1 MLVDGRH
8 YRTVWLDNRHIKMIN
23 QLLLPHAFEIVSL
36 RSTDEIVRAIKTMVV
51 RGAPAIGA
59 TAAFAMALGVASAP
73 RKNFD
78 ARIAQTAKKIKGAR
92 PTAYDLFHG
101 VDFILDAIAN
111 AKSPEQKK
119 KLAIKAAEEYANASA
134 KACEKIGEYGSK
146 LIKNNYRIAT
156 HCNAGWI
163 ACVDWGTALSPM
175 YFAKRQNKNIFVW
188 VDETRPRLQ
197 GAKLTSWEL
206 LNEGVAHA
214 VIADNALGHYM
225 RRGEVDMMIV
235 GADRIAANG
244 DFANKIG
251 TYEKAVLAKENK
263 IPFYVAAPASTFDLN
278 CKSGDKI
285 IIEERDEGE
294 IHFVGRERVT
304 PKGAKARN
312 PAFDVTPAK
321 YVTGFITPLGII
333 KPGAIVR
340 AFKE

>member
-1 MLVDGRH
+1 MLVNGKH
-8 YRTVWLDNRHIKMIN
+8 YRTVWMENGRMRMIN
-23 QLLLPHAFEIVSL
+23 QLSLPHAFEIVSL
-36 RSTDEIVRAIKTMVV
+36 RMTDEIVKAIKTMAV

-59 TAAFAMALGVASAP
+59 AAAYGMALGVANASK
-73 RKNFD
+73 KNFD
-78 ARIAQTAKKIKGAR
+78 VQIAQTARKIKGAR

-101 VDFILDAIAN
+101 VDYVLNAIVN
-111 AKSPEQKK
+111 AKPDQKR
-119 KLAIKAAEEYANASA
+119 KLALKAAEDYANASS
-134 KACEKIGEYGSK
+134 KACERIGEYGSK

-163 ACVDWGTALSPM
+163 ACVDWGTALSPV

-214 VIADNALGHYM
+214 VIADNALGHFM

-263 IPFYVAAPASTFDLN
+263 IPFYVAAPESTFDLN

-285 IIEERDEGE
+285 VIEERDESE
-294 IHFVGRERVT
+294 VHFIGSERIT

-312 PAFDVTPAK
+312 PAFDVTPAR
-321 YVTGFITPLGII
+321 YVAGFITPKGIV
-333 KPGAIVR
+333 KPGAIAR
-340 AFKE
+340 TFGK